1 MNALA
6 DFHFL
11 RPLCLLALLPFGFV
25 CWRLFRRGDAAGVW
39 QSVCD
44 DALLPYLLVP
54 RTAVHSRLN
63 PALFLLVG
71 AIAIV
76 ALAGPTWER
85 LPTPVFRDESALV
98 LLLDL
103 SRSMNAEDVSP
114 TRLERAKFKITDM
127 LRQRRDGQTA
137 LVVYAAE
144 PYVVAPLTTDVA
156 TIESHL
162 PALKTN
168 IMPSQG
174 SDAAAA
180 IEKGLELLQQAGNT
194 GGDLI
199 LITDGVG
206 LDDGQRARTAV
217 AGSAA
222 RLSILGVG
230 TPDGAPIPDPSGGF
244 VTDAAGAIVV
254 NALDTAALEALAAA
268 GGGRYATLRTDDG
281 DVAQLLADLSAHRDE
296 RNARATDLFADR
308 WREFGPWLLLGLLP
322 FVPLAFRRGILT
334 CAGFALSLSL
344 VPAAPATAGWWQT
357 PDQAAQAEFDA
368 GNYAAAADQ
377 FEDPRWRAA
386 ARYRAND
393 YAGVIE
399 SLGEDPDP
407 EALYNKGNALAR
419 LGEFEDAIAAYD
431 DTLAA
436 RPDHADARHNKE
448 LLEKLLAE
456 QQQQQKQ
463 DDSESQDDS
472 DSEDQSGESG
482 GDRSDQRSDAK
493 PSEDEAEDSA
503 QTDPGADEQSAS
515 STSSEQESP
524 AEAEP
529 QAPEDTAKEQQAE
542 AEEAPAEEAED
553 AFAAANSELENEQ
566 ATEQWLRQIPDDPG
580 GLLRR
585 KFEAEYQRKHGGE
598 RRSRAW

>member
-11 RPLCLLALLPFGFV
+11 RPLCLLLLLPFLLV

-44 DALLPYLLVP
+44 NALLPYVLVQRSTVRSP
-54 RTAVHSRLN
+54 LN
-63 PALFLLVG
+63 PALFLLAG
-71 AIAIV
+71 CIAIV

-127 LRQRRDGQTA
+127 LRLRRDGQTA

-156 TIESHL
+156 TIEAHL

-180 IEKGLELLQQAGNT
+180 IEKGLELLQQAGNA
-194 GGDLI
+194 GGDL
-199 LITDGVG
+199 LMVTDGIG
-206 LDDGQRARTAV
+206 LDEARRARAAITA
-217 AGSAA
+217 SPA

-230 TPDGAPIPDPSGGF
+230 TTDGAPIPDKSGGF

-254 NALDTAALEALAAA
+254 NALDVDALESLAAA
-268 GGGRYATLRTDDG
+268 GGGRYATLRTDDR
-281 DVAQLLADLSAHRDE
+281 DVEQLLDEISQQLDE
-296 RNARATDLFADR
+296 RNARSTDLFADR
-308 WREFGPWLLLGLLP
+308 WREFGPWLLLALLP
-322 FVPLAFRRGILT
+322 FAPLAFRRGILVF
-334 CAGFALSLSL
+334 AGLGIALSL
-344 VPAAPATAGWWQT
+344 APATPAVAGWWQT
-357 PDQAAQAEFDA
+357 PDQAAQSAFDS
-368 GNYAAAADQ
+368 GNYAAAAET

-386 ARYRAND
+386 ARYRAED
-393 YAGVIE
+393 YTGAVDSIGDDAGPE
-399 SLGEDPDP
+399 SQ
-407 EALYNKGNALAR
+407 YNKGNALAR
-419 LGEFEDAIAAYD
+419 LGRFEEAIAAYES
-431 DTLAA
+431 TLAA
-436 RPDHADARHNKE
+436 LPDHADAQHNKE
-448 LLEKLLAE
+448 LLEKLLQE
-456 QQQQQKQ
+456 QQQEQSEPDSK
-463 DDSESQDDS
+463 DDQESE
-472 DSEDQSGESG
+472 EQSGESG
-482 GDRSDQRSDAK
+482 GDESSQQSDSK
-493 PSEDEAEDSA
+493 PSDSESEDSA
-503 QTDPGADEQSAS
+503 QADPGADEQSAS
-515 STSSEQESP
+515 SSSSEQESA
-524 AEAEP
+524 AEAPPEEP
-529 QAPEDTAKEQQAE
+529 EQTAEEQQAE
-542 AEEAPAEEAED
+542 AEESPAEEAED
-553 AFAAANSELENEQ
+553 AFGAANSELENEQ

-585 KFEAEYQRKHGGE
+585 KFEAEYQRKYGTQ

>member
-11 RPLCLLALLPFGFV
+11 RPVCLLALLPFGYV

-54 RTAVHSRLN
+54 RTAVRNRLN
-63 PALFLLVG
+63 PALFLLG
-71 AIAIV
+71 GFIAIV

-114 TRLERAKFKITDM
+114 TRLDRAKFKITDM
-127 LRQRRDGQTA
+127 LRLRRDGQTA

-156 TIESHL
+156 TIEAHL

-174 SDAAAA
+174 SAAAAA
-180 IEKGLELLQQAGNT
+180 IAKGLELLQQAGNA
-194 GGDLI
+194 GGDLL

-206 LDDGQRARTAV
+206 LDDAQQARAALD
-217 AGSAA
+217 GSSA

-230 TPDGAPIPDPSGGF
+230 TPDGAPIPDKAGGF
-244 VTDAAGAIVV
+244 VTDAGGTIVV
-254 NALDTAALEALAAA
+254 NALDATALATLAEA
-268 GGGRYATLRTDDG
+268 GGGRYATLRTDDS
-281 DVAQLLADLSAHRDE
+281 DVTQLIAGLSAHHDE
-296 RNARATDLFADR
+296 QNASATDMFADR

-322 FVPLAFRRGILT
+322 FVPLAFRRGVLT
-334 CAGFALSLSL
+334 FAGVIVTLGL
-344 VPAAPATAGWWQT
+344 VPATPATAGWWQT

-368 GNYAAAADQ
+368 GNYAAAADT

-386 ARYRAND
+386 AKYRVND
-393 YAGVIE
+393 FAAVIE
-399 SLGEDPDP
+399 DIGEDAGP
-407 EALYNKGNALAR
+407 ESLYNKGNALAR
-419 LGEFEDAIAAYD
+419 LGRFEDAIAAYE

-436 RPDHADARHNKE
+436 LPDHADAQHNKE

-456 QQQQQKQ
+456 QQQQEQ
-463 DDSESQDDS
+463 SESDSQDDNE
-472 DSEDQSGESG
+472 SEDQSGESG
-482 GDRSDQRSDAK
+482 GDQSDQRSDAK
-493 PSEDEAEDSA
+493 PSDSESEDSA
-503 QTDPGADEQSAS
+503 QTDPGSEEQSAS

-529 QAPEDTAKEQQAE
+529 QEPEETAEEQRAE
-542 AEEAPAEEAED
+542 AEEAPAEKAED

-585 KFEAEYQRKHGGE
+585 KFEAEYQRKHGSE
-598 RRSRAW
+598 RRFRAW

>member
-180 IEKGLELLQQAGNT
+180 IEKGLELLQQAGNA

-206 LDDGQRARTAV
+206 LDDGQRARAAI
-217 AGSAA
+217 AGSGA

-230 TPDGAPIPDPSGGF
+230 TADGAPIPDPSGGF

-254 NALDTAALEALAAA
+254 NALDTAALEALATA

-334 CAGFALSLSL
+334 FAGVALSLGL

-386 ARYRAND
+386 ARYRTDD

-399 SLGEDPDP
+399 SLAEDADP

-419 LGEFEDAIAAYD
+419 LGEFEEATAAYEN
-431 DTLAA
+431 TLAA

-463 DDSESQDDS
+463 DESESQDDS

-482 GDRSDQRSDAK
+482 GDQSDQRSDAK
-493 PSEDEAEDSA
+493 PSDNEAEDSA
-503 QTDPGADEQSAS
+503 QPDPGADEQSAS

-529 QAPEDTAKEQQAE
+529 QAPEETAEEQQAE
-542 AEEAPAEEAED
+542 SEEAPAEAAED

>member
-1 MNALA
+1 MTALA

-25 CWRLFRRGDAAGVW
+25 CWRVFRRGDAAGVW

-44 DALLPYLLVP
+44 DALLPYLLVS
-54 RTAVHSRLN
+54 RTAVRSRLN
-63 PALFLLVG
+63 PVLFLLSG
-71 AIAIV
+71 FIAIV

-127 LRQRRDGQTA
+127 LRLRRDGQTA

-156 TIESHL
+156 TIEAHL

-180 IEKGLELLQQAGNT
+180 IAKGLELLQQAGNA
-194 GGDLI
+194 GGDLL
-199 LITDGVG
+199 LITDGIG
-206 LDDGQRARTAV
+206 LDDEQRSRAMIGGA
-217 AGSAA
+217 AA

-230 TPDGAPIPDPSGGF
+230 TPDGAPIPDTSGGF
-244 VTDAAGAIVV
+244 VTDAAGSIVV
-254 NALDTAALEALAAA
+254 NALDPSALESLAAA

-281 DVAQLLADLSAHRDE
+281 DVAGLLGDLSAHHDE

-308 WREFGPWLLLGLLP
+308 WREFGPWLLLALVPLA
-322 FVPLAFRRGILT
+322 PLAFRRGILSFT
-334 CAGFALSLSL
+334 GIVVTLGLGFGPAT
-344 VPAAPATAGWWQT
+344 PAAAGWWQT
-357 PDQAAQAEFDA
+357 PDQAAQAAFEA
-368 GNYAAAADQ
+368 GNYAAAAEQ
-377 FEDPRWRAA
+377 FDDPRWRAA
-386 ARYRAND
+386 AKYRADD
-393 YAGVIE
+393 YAGALEFI
-399 SLGEDPDP
+399 GEDAGP
-407 EALYNKGNALAR
+407 ETLYNKGNALAR
-419 LGEFEDAIAAYD
+419 LGRFEEAIAAYE

-436 RPDHADARHNKE
+436 LPGHADARHNKE
-448 LLEKLLAE
+448 LLEKLLEE
-456 QQQQQKQ
+456 QQQEQ
-463 DDSESQDDS
+463 SESDSKDDNE
-472 DSEDQSGESG
+472 SEDQSGESG
-482 GDRSDQRSDAK
+482 GDQSDQRSDAK
-493 PSEDEAEDSA
+493 PSDSEAEDSA
-503 QTDPGADEQSAS
+503 PTDPGSEEQSAS
-515 STSSEQESP
+515 TTSSQEESASEP
-524 AEAEP
+524 EPQEAE
-529 QAPEDTAKEQQAE
+529 QTAEEQQAQ
-542 AEEAPAEEAED
+542 AEEAPAEQAEG

-585 KFEAEYQRKHGGE
+585 KFEAEYQRKYGGE
-598 RRSRAW
+598 RRFRAW